1 MSFVSLLKLSKDV
14 VKLVGMCE
22 AAMGGWGTL
31 VFEVGEG
38 SYASPHL
45 VGLVVCEEALYPPSV
60 GLLGLFDAGLLR
72 FTLTVLCRKLSFSLK
87 AEL

>member
-1 MSFVSLLKLSKDV
+1 MSFISRLNPSKDV

-22 AAMGGWGTL
+22 AAVGGWGTL

-60 GLLGLFDAGLLR
+60 GLLGLFDAAPRVYSGSNVQR
-72 FTLTVLCRKLSFSLK
+72 TVSQPKG
-87 AEL
+87 